1 MDFSAHMTIRFP
13 LQMHKLDF
21 HAICKWILTFF
32 SSFLHT
38 GDSYHTLSNRFRVG
52 VSTVHHCIRDTCDAI
67 WQSLVDEE
75 MPVPTKEHWIR
86 IEHDFNQCWGFPN
99 CIGSLDG
106 KHIIIMS
113 PANSGSL
120 YHNYKGTFSINLMA
134 LVDANY
140 RFIFVDI
147 GDYGSN
153 ADGTVFSKSEF
164 GQMYLEDELD
174 VPGPKPLPNAPE
186 LGNVPHVIV
195 ADEAFPLKPNIMR
208 PYQRARNGV
217 RLSHEKQIYNYRL
230 SQACRLVE
238 NAFGILAQ
246 HWCCFNRR
254 LQLKTE
260 TVVKIVQATFV
271 LHNYLRV
278 PTDATITATY
288 ARLNPDRLNYLGPDG
303 AIVDLQNLN
312 GYRSAQE
319 AQ

>member
-1 MDFSAHMTIRFP
+1 MTIHFP

-21 HAICKWILTFF
+21 YAICKWILTFF
-32 SSFLHT
+32 SSFLGT

-52 VSTVHHCIRDTCDAI
+52 VSTVHYCIRDTCDAI

-86 IEHDFNQCWGFPN
+86 IEHDFNQRWGFPN
-99 CIGSLDG
+99 YIGLLDG
-106 KHIIIMS
+106 KHIIITS

-134 LVDANY
+134 FVDANY
-140 RFIFVDI
+140 HFIFVDI
-147 GDYGSN
+147 GNYGSN
-153 ADGTVFSKSEF
+153 ADGT
-164 GQMYLEDELD
+164 GAMQM
-174 VPGPKPLPNAPE
+174 VPLPNATE
-186 LGNVPHVIV
+186 LGNLPHVIV
-195 ADEAFPLKPNIMR
+195 ADEAFPLKLNIMQ
-208 PYQRARNGV
+208 PYPRARNGV

-230 SQACRLVE
+230 SHARRLVE

-246 HWCCFNRR
+246 RWCCFNRR

-260 TVVKIVQATFV
+260 TVVKIVQATCL
-271 LHNYLRV
+271 LHNYLRE
-278 PTDATITATY
+278 PTDAMITATY
-288 ARLNPDRLNYLGPDG
+288 ARLNPDRLDYLGPDG